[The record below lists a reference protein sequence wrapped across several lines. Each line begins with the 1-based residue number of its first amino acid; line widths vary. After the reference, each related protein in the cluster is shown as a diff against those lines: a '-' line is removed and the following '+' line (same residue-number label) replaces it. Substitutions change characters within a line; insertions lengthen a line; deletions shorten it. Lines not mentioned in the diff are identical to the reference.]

1 MPAYRL
7 SEPEVATFIVIPV
20 LLAIAFVR
28 AVTHAWERG
37 GAWESSARRV
47 GATTAAAT
55 TVWMALTWIAAA
67 SRVLQNWDRTP
78 PPFAFVIVGTLI
90 IAVMLAFS
98 EIGTRIARH
107 TPLWVLVGIQGFR
120 LPLEIAMHALVDRG
134 IMPEQMTYTG
144 RNLDVVTGATAF
156 IVAAI
161 LKAGY
166 GGRWLVATWNVIGL
180 ALLVNV
186 VSVAIA
192 SMPLIRYFGND
203 RVVTFVTYVPF
214 VWLPAVMVLAA
225 LAGHLIVFRA
235 LAQRQQ
241 V

>member
-1 MPAYRL
+1 MPPYRL
-7 SEPEVATFIVIPV
+7 SEPEVAAFIVIPV

-28 AVTHAWERG
+28 AVIDTWQRG

-47 GATTAAAT
+47 GATAAAAT
-55 TVWMALTWIAAA
+55 ATWMALTWLAAA
-67 SRVLQNWDRTP
+67 SKILQKWDRTP
-78 PPFAFVIVGTLI
+78 PPFAFLI
-90 IAVMLAFS
+90 LGVLLLAVALSFS
-98 EIGTRIARH
+98 EVGTRIARH
-107 TPLWVLVGIQGFR
+107 TPLWALVAVQGFR

-134 IMPEQMTYTG
+134 IMPVQMSYSG
-144 RNLDVVTGATAF
+144 RNLDIVTGATAL
-156 IVAAI
+156 IVAAL

-166 GGRWLVATWNVIGL
+166 GGRWLVGAWNVLGL

-192 SMPLIRYFGND
+192 STPLFRYFGD
-203 RVVTFVTYVPF
+203 ERLVTFVTYVPF

-225 LAGHLIVFRA
+225 LAGHLVIFRA
-235 LAQRQQ
+235 LARRQQ